1 MADKNYLNLHVLIS
15 HSPSCLNRDDM
26 NMQKSAVFGGVRRV
40 RISSQCLKRAMR
52 ESEHWQQA
60 LGAPSVR
67 TRELGSLKEN
77 FKARISDPAL
87 AALVEEA
94 IDRIAGAGA
103 FAKAKPAKV
112 PKSRGKGAEDSQEEP
127 KEAGR
132 EKAAGVAVAP
142 WSIAEV
148 EKMCGVLAAAK
159 KEGLKDEKL
168 SKRVEEASKPLLD
181 AFSRSGMDIALFGR
195 MATSGLMRPVDGA
208 MSLGHVITTH
218 AVDADLD
225 WFTAMDDLT
234 EGKEEAGAGHLN
246 TQEFGAGVFY
256 RYASLNIR
264 QLQENLGGAP
274 RPTAMDVAAHFAR
287 MLATVVPDAKQRS
300 FAAHNLADFVL
311 ASLTDIPISGANA
324 FESPVRAGEGGFMLP
339 SVKAFEGYLGRVYKG
354 YGLGEQHAV
363 FSLHD
368 SVLEPRMATLD
379 ELEDWIRKQ

>member
-1 MADKNYLNLHVLIS
+1 MEL
-15 HSPSCLNRDDM
+15 CLW
-26 NMQKSAVFGGVRRV
+26 A
-40 RISSQCLKRAMR
+40 
-52 ESEHWQQA
+52 
-60 LGAPSVR
+60 
-67 TRELGSLKEN
+67 
-77 FKARISDPAL
+77 
-87 AALVEEA
+87 
-94 IDRIAGAGA
+94 
-103 FAKAKPAKV
+103 
-112 PKSRGKGAEDSQEEP
+112 
-127 KEAGR
+127 
-132 EKAAGVAVAP
+132 
-142 WSIAEV
+142 
-148 EKMCGVLAAAK
+148 
-159 KEGLKDEKL
+159 
-168 SKRVEEASKPLLD
+168 
-181 AFSRSGMDIALFGR
+181 
-195 MATSGLMRPVDGA
+195 
-208 MSLGHVITTH
+208 VITTP

-300 FAAHNLADFVL
+300 FAALILADFVL